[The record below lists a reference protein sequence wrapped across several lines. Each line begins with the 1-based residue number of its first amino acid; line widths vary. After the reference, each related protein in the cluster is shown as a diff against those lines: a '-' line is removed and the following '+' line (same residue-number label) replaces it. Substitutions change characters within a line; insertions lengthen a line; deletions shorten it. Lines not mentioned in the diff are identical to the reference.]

1 MMQKRDGTG
10 LMPVCVRVCVI
21 KLWCKCMCCD
31 WSCCLLTIRMI
42 WAKCKTQQAISREN
56 LSGIIMSRVN
66 QERGEECKTLK
77 VPCVFVCVCVCERER
92 ESEWVS
98 EWVSEWGGWNVN
110 LTDEQ
115 GWAGRSS
122 REINTCIFHAGYS
135 LVHTRSLNWINT
147 CDCTSIC
154 MRDWKNA
161 C

>member
-1 MMQKRDGTG
+1 MCGLNMMQKRDGTG

-98 EWVSEWGGWNVN
+98 EWVRGLKCKLDW
-110 LTDEQ
+110 
-115 GWAGRSS
+115 WAGVS
-122 REINTCIFHAGYS
+122 RKEQQRDQHMHIPCRVLTCT
-135 LVHTRSLNWINT
+135 HTLSQLN
-147 CDCTSIC
+147 
-154 MRDWKNA
+154 
-161 C
+161 